1 MFRVILFAIPLIV
14 ASLQA
19 PALAQPAPD
28 GAEAAP
34 CELSA
39 PKKRGSSILG
49 GLLGGFASRALGST
63 GTSIA
68 GYVPVQEF
76 ATVLTDAIACR
87 LDAQEQKQ
95 AADATTEAVR
105 GGVGTTSSWTSTT
118 RADVSG
124 SSTVT
129 AQTASADG
137 TSCMT
142 VNDVI
147 IVSGEETTVAKRMC
161 RAPGASGYI
170 VAV

>member
-1 MFRVILFAIPLIV
+1 MFRVILFAAPFIV

-19 PALAQPAPD
+19 PALAQPAQN
-28 GAEAAP
+28 GADAAP
-34 CELSA
+34 CKLSA
-39 PKKRGSSILG
+39 PKKRGSSIMG
-49 GLLGGFASRALGST
+49 GLLGGLANRALGRA
-63 GTSIA
+63 GTSISS
-68 GYVPVQEF
+68 YVPVQEF
-76 ATVLTDAIACR
+76 ANVLTDAIACR

-95 AADATTEAVR
+95 AADATNEAVR
-105 GGVGTTSSWTSTT
+105 GGVGTTSSWTSGT

-147 IVSGEETTVAKRMC
+147 IVSGEETTVSKRMC
-161 RAPGASGYI
+161 RVPGASGYT

>member
-1 MFRVILFAIPLIV
+1 MFRAILVSAPLL
-14 ASLQA
+14 AAWLQA
-19 PALAQPAPD
+19 PALAQSAPD
-28 GAEAAP
+28 DTDAAP

-39 PKKRGSSILG
+39 PKKRGSSIMG
-49 GLLGGFASRALGST
+49 GLLGGLANRALGRT
-63 GTSIA
+63 GTTIA
-68 GYVPVQEF
+68 SYVPVQEF

-105 GGVGTTSSWTSTT
+105 GGVGTTSSWTSTS

-147 IVSGEETTVAKRMC
+147 IVSGEETTVSKRMC
-161 RAPGASGYI
+161 RAPGASGYT

>member
-19 PALAQPAPD
+19 PDLAQPAPD

-63 GTSIA
+63 GTSID

-76 ATVLTDAIACR
+76 VTVLTEAIARR
-87 LDAQEQKQ
+87 LDAQGPKP
-95 AADATTEAVR
+95 AADANTEAVR
-105 GGVGTTSSWTSTT
+105 GGVGPQT
-118 RADVSG
+118 RR
-124 SSTVT
+124 T
-129 AQTASADG
+129 
-137 TSCMT
+137 
-142 VNDVI
+142 
-147 IVSGEETTVAKRMC
+147 R
-161 RAPGASGYI
+161 
-170 VAV
+170 